1 MAYKSELNEWCQR
14 HQKQFPFY
22 QSYEE
27 DPLGQYHQFRGKC
40 IFEDN
45 KFVTKKLFITKK
57 AADNAVAKLILEHI
71 KKDVNTNTLQHKY
84 YLFID
89 LDNQNIKSC
98 IDILVNNENINVVGI
113 GGPRAIIPKIDCL
126 RFELWRTD
134 LITKDAADIELAFR
148 LGCLYDKI
156 PKETKIIVFSTD
168 YALDALAKIMT
179 RYGYDAKFETSLD
192 LLLQDALTF

>member
-1 MAYKSELNEWCQR
+1 MTAYKSKLNEWCHKHR
-14 HQKQFPFY
+14 KQAPFY

-40 IFEDN
+40 IFED
-45 KFVTKKLFITKK
+45 KTFVTKELFITKK
-57 AADNAVAKLILEHI
+57 AANNAVAKLVLDDNHV
-71 KKDVNTNTLQHKY
+71 KGKTTQNKY

-98 IDILVNNENINVVGI
+98 IDKIINNENINVVGI
-113 GGPRAIIPKIDCL
+113 GGPRAVIPEVDCP

-134 LITKDAADIELAFR
+134 LITKDAADIEMAFR
-148 LGCLYDKI
+148 LGCLRDSI

-179 RYGYDAKFETSLD
+179 RYGYDAKFEICLNS
-192 LLLQDALTF
+192 LLLDELI